1 MGSGEEVQR
10 NVGGFQ
16 KDVFRLAVLCNENPH
31 FLSANSTDG
40 LVAVG
45 SLDPVLPKLLP
56 LQESHPIST
65 GQALLGTR
73 ALILNLQ
80 KIEMPT

>member
-1 MGSGEEVQR
+1 MGSGEEVLR

-45 SLDPVLPKLLP
+45 SLDPVLSKLLP
-56 LQESHPIST
+56 L
-65 GQALLGTR
+65 
-73 ALILNLQ
+73 
-80 KIEMPT
+80 